1 MDEKS
6 LMEEILGIRSKKN
19 RGETL
24 LFEDESEKRSKSDK
38 NIENEEKEKDK
49 EKDNLKKENN
59 KKEKTKKNKKKS
71 HKFFKLNKN
80 NEEKEISKK
89 EKQIKKEKE
98 AEELLEKAKKMLKIA
113 SDIKS
118 KKRFFSPFIYAGDTV
133 EKIMTD
139 VILALLPSILVSI
152 FLCGIKSFL
161 LILISVISTVLT
173 EKIITAVFFKKEKEK
188 DSIKDLSAVV
198 TGIIFSLMLP
208 AFVPYYFAIFGGA
221 CAVIFGKMLYG
232 GLGKNLYNPAVVGK
246 FFVLI
251 FFEKVFLKFKLLNTN
266 FQILNLKIF
275 RNILD
280 SPFTKFLDSL
290 ILSQSN
296 SIGTFSGLAL
306 ILGGIYLTM
315 KKRISL
321 FTPLSFF
328 LLMSILSFFV
338 PEISKIPIG
347 EILLVGI
354 FMATDM
360 PTTPVFSIGKIYF
373 GIMMA
378 LVTSIFLSQKI
389 ENEVLFYAIIILNS
403 FTPLINRVL
412 RPVAFGRNVKIEII
426 KQFLQLIV
434 LTFLIIVATIILI
447 NLCNFRL
454 FKYLIYIYGII
465 MVIFAFIFLKND

>member
-24 LFEDESEKRSKSDK
+24 LFEDESEKRSKSDE
-38 NIENEEKEKDK
+38 NIENEEEEKEK

-80 NEEKEISKK
+80 NEEKEILKK

-118 KKRFFSPFIYAGDTV
+118 KKRFFSPFIYASDTV

-139 VILALLPSILVSI
+139 VILALLPAILVSI

-161 LILISVISTVLT
+161 LILISVVSTVLT
-173 EKIITAVFFKKEKEK
+173 EKIITAVFFKKEKN
-188 DSIKDLSAVV
+188 SIKDLSAVV
-198 TGIIFSLMLP
+198 TGIILSLTLP
-208 AFVPYYFAIFGGA
+208 SFVPYYFAIFGGA
-221 CAVIFGKMLYG
+221 CAVIFGKILYG

-251 FFEKVFLKFKLLNTN
+251 FFEKIFLKFKLSNTN

-306 ILGGIYLTM
+306 ILGGIYLAI

-354 FMATDM
+354 FMAT
-360 PTTPVFSIGKIYF
+360 TSVFSIGKIYF

>member
-24 LFEDESEKRSKSDK
+24 LFEDESEKRSKSDE
-38 NIENEEKEKDK
+38 NIENEEEEK

-98 AEELLEKAKKMLKIA
+98 AKELLEKAKKMLKIA

-118 KKRFFSPFIYAGDTV
+118 KKRFFSPFIYASDTV

-139 VILALLPSILVSI
+139 VILALLPAILVSI
-152 FLCGIKSFL
+152 FLCGIKSLL

-173 EKIITAVFFKKEKEK
+173 EKIITAVFFKKEKN
-188 DSIKDLSAVV
+188 SIKDFSAVV
-198 TGIIFSLMLP
+198 TGIIFSLTLP

-232 GLGKNLYNPAVVGK
+232 GLGKNLYNPAVIGK

-251 FFEKVFLKFKLLNTN
+251 FFEKVFLKFKLSNTN

-306 ILGGIYLTM
+306 ILGGIYLAM

-465 MVIFAFIFLKND
+465 MVIFVFIFLKND

>member
-24 LFEDESEKRSKSDK
+24 LFEDESEKRSKSDE
-38 NIENEEKEKDK
+38 NIENEEEEK

-98 AEELLEKAKKMLKIA
+98 AKELLEKAKKMLKIA

-118 KKRFFSPFIYAGDTV
+118 KKRFFSPFIYASDTV

-173 EKIITAVFFKKEKEK
+173 EKIITAVFFKKEK

-198 TGIIFSLMLP
+198 TGIILSLTLP
-208 AFVPYYFAIFGGA
+208 SFVPYYFAIFGGA
-221 CAVIFGKMLYG
+221 CAVIFGKILYG

-251 FFEKVFLKFKLLNTN
+251 FFEKVFLKFKLSNIN

-306 ILGGIYLTM
+306 ILGGIYLAI

-347 EILLVGI
+347 EILLFGI

>member
-24 LFEDESEKRSKSDK
+24 LFEDESEKRSKSDE
-38 NIENEEKEKDK
+38 NIENEEEEKEK

-80 NEEKEISKK
+80 NEEKEILKK

-98 AEELLEKAKKMLKIA
+98 AKELLEKAKKMLKIA

-118 KKRFFSPFIYAGDTV
+118 KKRFFSPFIYASDTV

-139 VILALLPSILVSI
+139 VILALLPAILVSI

-161 LILISVISTVLT
+161 LILISVVSTVLT
-173 EKIITAVFFKKEKEK
+173 EKIITAVFFKKEKN
-188 DSIKDLSAVV
+188 SIKDLSAVV
-198 TGIIFSLMLP
+198 TGIILSLTLP
-208 AFVPYYFAIFGGA
+208 SFVPYYFAIFGGA
-221 CAVIFGKMLYG
+221 CAVIFGKILYG

-251 FFEKVFLKFKLLNTN
+251 FFEKVFLKFKLSNIN

-306 ILGGIYLTM
+306 ILGGIYLAI

>member
-38 NIENEEKEKDK
+38 NIENEEKEKD
-49 EKDNLKKENN
+49 NLKKENN
-59 KKEKTKKNKKKS
+59 KKEKTKKKS

-118 KKRFFSPFIYAGDTV
+118 KKRFFSPFIYASDTV

-139 VILALLPSILVSI
+139 VILALLPAILVSI

-161 LILISVISTVLT
+161 LILISVVSTFLT
-173 EKIITAVFFKKEKEK
+173 EKIITAVFLKKEK

-232 GLGKNLYNPAVVGK
+232 GLGKNLYNPAVIGK

-251 FFEKVFLKFKLLNTN
+251 FFEKVFLKFKLSNTN

-306 ILGGIYLTM
+306 ILGGIYLAI

-338 PEISKIPIG
+338 PEIFKIPIG
-347 EILLVGI
+347 EILLFGI

-389 ENEVLFYAIIILNS
+389 ENEVLFYGIIILNS

>member
-38 NIENEEKEKDK
+38 NIENEEEEKEK

-118 KKRFFSPFIYAGDTV
+118 KKRFFSPFIYASDTV

-139 VILALLPSILVSI
+139 VILALLPAILVSI

-173 EKIITAVFFKKEKEK
+173 EKIITAVFFKKEK

-198 TGIIFSLMLP
+198 TGIILSLTLP
-208 AFVPYYFAIFGGA
+208 SFVPYYFAIFGGA
-221 CAVIFGKMLYG
+221 CAVIFGKILYG

-251 FFEKVFLKFKLLNTN
+251 FFEKIFLKFKLSNTN

-306 ILGGIYLTM
+306 ILGGIYLAI

-389 ENEVLFYAIIILNS
+389 ENEVLFYGIIILNS

>member
-24 LFEDESEKRSKSDK
+24 LFEDESEKRSKSDE
-38 NIENEEKEKDK
+38 NTENEEEKK

-118 KKRFFSPFIYAGDTV
+118 KKRFFSPFIYASDTV

-139 VILALLPSILVSI
+139 VILALLPAILVSI

-173 EKIITAVFFKKEKEK
+173 EKIITAVFFKKEK

-198 TGIIFSLMLP
+198 TGIILSLTLP
-208 AFVPYYFAIFGGA
+208 SFVPYYFAIFGGA
-221 CAVIFGKMLYG
+221 CAVIFGKILYG

-251 FFEKVFLKFKLLNTN
+251 FFEKIFLKFKLSNIN

-306 ILGGIYLTM
+306 ILGGIYLAI

>member
-38 NIENEEKEKDK
+38 NIENEEEEKEK

-59 KKEKTKKNKKKS
+59 
-71 HKFFKLNKN
+71 
-80 NEEKEISKK
+80 
-89 EKQIKKEKE
+89 KKEKE

-118 KKRFFSPFIYAGDTV
+118 KKRFFSPFIYASDTV

-173 EKIITAVFFKKEKEK
+173 EKIITAVFFKKEK

-198 TGIIFSLMLP
+198 TGIILSLTLP
-208 AFVPYYFAIFGGA
+208 SFVPYYFAIFGGA
-221 CAVIFGKMLYG
+221 CAVIFGKILYG
-232 GLGKNLYNPAVVGK
+232 GLGKNLYNPAIIGK

-251 FFEKVFLKFKLLNTN
+251 FFEKVFLKFKLSNTN

-373 GIMMA
+373 GIMIA

-389 ENEVLFYAIIILNS
+389 ENEVLFYGIIILNS

>member
-38 NIENEEKEKDK
+38 NIENEEEEKEK

-118 KKRFFSPFIYAGDTV
+118 KKRFFSPFIYASDTV
-133 EKIMTD
+133 EKIMID
-139 VILALLPSILVSI
+139 VILALLPAILVSI
-152 FLCGIKSFL
+152 FLCGIKSLL

-173 EKIITAVFFKKEKEK
+173 EKIITAVFLKKEKN
-188 DSIKDLSAVV
+188 SIKDFSAVV
-198 TGIIFSLMLP
+198 TGIIFSLTLP
-208 AFVPYYFAIFGGA
+208 VFVPYYFAIFGGA

-251 FFEKVFLKFKLLNTN
+251 FFEKVFLKFKLSNTN

>member
-24 LFEDESEKRSKSDK
+24 LFEDESEKRSKSDE
-38 NIENEEKEKDK
+38 NIENEEEEK

-98 AEELLEKAKKMLKIA
+98 AKELLEKAKKMLKIA

-118 KKRFFSPFIYAGDTV
+118 KKRFFSPFIYASDTV

-173 EKIITAVFFKKEKEK
+173 EKIITAVFFKKEK

-198 TGIIFSLMLP
+198 TGIILSLTLP
-208 AFVPYYFAIFGGA
+208 SFVPYYFAIFGGA

-232 GLGKNLYNPAVVGK
+232 GLGKNLYNPAVIGK
-246 FFVLI
+246 LFVLI
-251 FFEKVFLKFKLLNTN
+251 FFEKVFLKFKLSNTN

-306 ILGGIYLTM
+306 ILGGIYLAI

>member
-1 MDEKS
+1 MDEES

-38 NIENEEKEKDK
+38 NIENEEEEKEK

-59 KKEKTKKNKKKS
+59 KKEKTKKKS

-118 KKRFFSPFIYAGDTV
+118 KKRFFSPFIYASDTV

-161 LILISVISTVLT
+161 LILISVVSTFLT
-173 EKIITAVFFKKEKEK
+173 EKIITAVFFKKEK

-251 FFEKVFLKFKLLNTN
+251 FFEKVFLKFKLSNTN

-373 GIMMA
+373 GIMIA

-389 ENEVLFYAIIILNS
+389 ENEVLFYGIIILNS

>member
-19 RGETL
+19 RGETF

-38 NIENEEKEKDK
+38 NIENEEEEKEK

-118 KKRFFSPFIYAGDTV
+118 KKRFFSPFIYASDTV

-173 EKIITAVFFKKEKEK
+173 EKIITAVFFKKEK

-198 TGIIFSLMLP
+198 TGIIFSLTLP
-208 AFVPYYFAIFGGA
+208 SFVPYYFAIFGGA

-232 GLGKNLYNPAVVGK
+232 GLGKNLYNPAVIGK

-251 FFEKVFLKFKLLNTN
+251 FFEKVFLKFKLSNTN

-306 ILGGIYLTM
+306 ILGGIYLAI

-328 LLMSILSFFV
+328 LLMEILLFFV

-465 MVIFAFIFLKND
+465 MVIIAFIFLKND

>member
-24 LFEDESEKRSKSDK
+24 LFEDESEKRSKSDE
-38 NIENEEKEKDK
+38 NIENEEKEK

-59 KKEKTKKNKKKS
+59 KKEKTKKKS

-118 KKRFFSPFIYAGDTV
+118 KKRFFSPFIYASDTV

-173 EKIITAVFFKKEKEK
+173 EKIITAVFFKKEK

-198 TGIIFSLMLP
+198 TGIILSLTLP
-208 AFVPYYFAIFGGA
+208 SFVPYYFAIFGGA
-221 CAVIFGKMLYG
+221 CAVIFGKILYG

-251 FFEKVFLKFKLLNTN
+251 FFEKVFLKFKLSNIN

-306 ILGGIYLTM
+306 ILGGIYLAI

-389 ENEVLFYAIIILNS
+389 ENEVLFYGIIILNS

>member
-38 NIENEEKEKDK
+38 NIENEEKEKD
-49 EKDNLKKENN
+49 NLKKENN
-59 KKEKTKKNKKKS
+59 KKEKTKKKS

-118 KKRFFSPFIYAGDTV
+118 KKRFFSPFIYASDTV

-139 VILALLPSILVSI
+139 VILALLPAILVSI
-152 FLCGIKSFL
+152 FLCGIKSLL
-161 LILISVISTVLT
+161 LILISVVSTVLT
-173 EKIITAVFFKKEKEK
+173 EKIITAVFFKKEK

-232 GLGKNLYNPAVVGK
+232 GLGKNLYNPAVIGK

-251 FFEKVFLKFKLLNTN
+251 FFEKVFLKFKLSNTN

-306 ILGGIYLTM
+306 ILGGIYLAI

-338 PEISKIPIG
+338 PEIFKIPIG
-347 EILLVGI
+347 EILLFGI

-389 ENEVLFYAIIILNS
+389 ENEVLFYGIIILNS

-412 RPVAFGRNVKIEII
+412 RPVTFGRNVKIEII

-434 LTFLIIVATIILI
+434 LTFLIIFATIILI